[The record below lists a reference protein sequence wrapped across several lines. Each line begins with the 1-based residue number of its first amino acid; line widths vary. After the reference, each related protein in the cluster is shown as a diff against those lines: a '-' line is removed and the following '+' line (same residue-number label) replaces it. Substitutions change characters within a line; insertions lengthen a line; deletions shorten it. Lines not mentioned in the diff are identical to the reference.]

1 MPRRHLTLTIVLIG
15 AMAASTFH
23 LFAVGVL
30 AADLRDELGLSNA
43 QLGFVGAANTGL
55 GALLSPRLGALSDRI
70 GARNS
75 VVILCCMSAVGLVMM
90 GLATGM
96 IVLLAS
102 AAISGPAQG
111 WSNPAT
117 NKLIAE
123 RLEPSERGVITGF
136 KQSGVQFASFLC
148 GLTLP
153 TAASAASWRL
163 AVAAL
168 GVLSFGIAVLALTRL
183 STDSATAGDETS
195 TTNPAPVHR
204 GIDPFVF
211 RVAIFAA
218 LFGLSTGGIFR
229 FLPLFAHE
237 ELGFSTE
244 LAGLL
249 IAVNGGLGVVARIL
263 WGRATERSIEPQR
276 GLLIIGIASIV
287 CVTGLAVSVD
297 VGGWLLWPFT
307 IASAFCLG
315 AWNVVAMLAVIK
327 TVPSTDA
334 GRSTGFVILGFLG
347 GLTVAQPL
355 TGWSAD
361 ATGSFTTAW
370 WVLLAMTVLGTISM
384 IGRRPDR
391 AAEVKATAAQH

>member
-1 MPRRHLTLTIVLIG
+1 
-15 AMAASTFH
+15 MAASTFH

-75 VVILCCMSAVGLVMM
+75 VAILCCMSAVGMIVM
-90 GLATGM
+90 GLATGLV
-96 IVLLAS
+96 VLLIS

-136 KQSGVQFASFLC
+136 KQSGVQFASFIS

-153 TAASAASWRL
+153 TAASASSWRL
-163 AVAAL
+163 AVGAL

-183 STDSATAGDETS
+183 SPDDARADSEAS
-195 TTNPAPVHR
+195 SNQPAPVHS
-204 GIDPFVF
+204 GIDPFVL

-249 IAVNGGLGVVARIL
+249 IAVNGGLGVLARIM
-263 WGRATERSIEPQR
+263 WGRATERSIEPRR
-276 GLLIIGIASIV
+276 GLLMIGIASIV
-287 CVTGLAVSVD
+287 CVTGLAVSVQ
-297 VGGWLLWPFT
+297 VGGWLLWPFS

-315 AWNVVAMLAVIK
+315 AWNVVAMLAVIR

-347 GLTVAQPL
+347 GLTIAQPL

-370 WVLLAMTVLGTISM
+370 WVLLVMTVAGTASM
-384 IGRRPDR
+384 VGRRNEP
-391 AAEVKATAAQH
+391 AADVKTATTQH